1 MLPHKEMEK
10 LHPTACWMEVKEVIE
25 KEGLGL
31 TMVFVIP
38 KFYQY
43 LCGQHFTIFTNHIPL
58 LILIGEN
65 KTVSPLAAAW
75 IQHWVLFL

>member
-1 MLPHKEMEK
+1 MLPHKELEK
-10 LHPTACWMEVKEVIE
+10 LHHTPCWKEVKEVIE

-31 TMVFVIP
+31 TIVFVIP

-43 LCGQHFTIFTNHIPL
+43 LCGKHFTIFTNHIPL
-58 LILIGEN
+58 LILTREN
-65 KTVSPLAAAW
+65 KTVSPLAAAC